1 MCVAL
6 GMLVTGHV
14 CGAQETGA
22 PAQAAQ
28 PEEGEPFDVWEIRV
42 LGNTVLPG
50 REIEATVYPFLGPS
64 RSMAAIEQARL
75 ALEKKYKDMGYGTV
89 FVDIPEQQVDDGVVR
104 LRVTEG
110 RLDRIRVSGARY
122 YSNREI
128 RQNVPALRKGEVV
141 RLPELQEQ
149 LETVNRQARDRSVVP
164 VLRAG
169 REPGQVDVDL
179 KVTDKLPMHGSAE
192 VNDKYTADTSHTRA
206 NATWSFDNL
215 WQRYHSLSL
224 QYQTAPEEPDEA
236 RVLAAT
242 YVAPLQ
248 STGHM
253 LAAFIVDTDS
263 EFTTLGAEFDEF
275 GVIGKGRIYG
285 ARYII
290 PLPETSSY
298 FHNMT
303 FGADYKDFNEVIS
316 QQDGTLATTPISYI
330 NWSLS
335 YAGTVRTERTL
346 SSFDI
351 GANLGI
357 RGLGNS
363 SEEFYFKRYAGVPN
377 KGEPSY
383 FSLHASARHERPLFA
398 NVSAFGQLAGQYSP
412 QSLISN
418 EQFAVGGV
426 DSVRG
431 YHESESLGD
440 IGASGNLE
448 LRLALP
454 QSWIG
459 ASPRLLQ
466 LFTFVDAGVVAI
478 QHPLPEQDTRAS
490 LMSWGAGLNISGF
503 GGLYSSL
510 AWANPQRSTD
520 KVASGDSRIH
530 FQLRYGF

>member
-1 MCVAL
+1 
-6 GMLVTGHV
+6 MLVTGHV

-22 PAQAAQ
+22 PAQDAQ

-50 REIEATVYPFLGPS
+50 RDIEATVYPFLGPG
-64 RSMAAIEQARL
+64 RSMATLEQARV
-75 ALEKKYKDMGYGTV
+75 ALEKNYKDMGYGTV

-110 RLDRIRVSGARY
+110 RLDRIHVSGARY

-128 RQNVPALRKGEVV
+128 RQSVPALRKGEVV

-149 LETVNRQARDRSVVP
+149 LEAVNRQARDRTVVP

-179 KVTDKLPMHGSAE
+179 KVTDKLPMHGSVE

-224 QYQTAPEEPDEA
+224 QYQTAPEEPSEA
-236 RVLAAT
+236 RVLAGT
-242 YVAPLQ
+242 YVAPLE

-253 LAAFIVDTDS
+253 LAAFIVDTNS
-263 EFTTLGAEFDEF
+263 EFTTLGAEFNEF

-285 ARYII
+285 LRYII

-316 QQDGTLATTPISYI
+316 QEDGTLATTPISYI

-335 YAGTVRTERTL
+335 YAGTVRTQKTL

-383 FSLHASARHERPLFA
+383 FSMHASARHERPLFA
-398 NVSAFGQLAGQYSP
+398 NVSVFGQLAGQYSP

-418 EQFAVGGV
+418 EQFAIGGA

-431 YHESESLGD
+431 YHESETLGD

-448 LRLALP
+448 FRLALP

-466 LFTFVDAGVVAI
+466 LFAFVDAGVVAI
-478 QHPLPEQDTRAS
+478 QHPLPEQDSRAS

-510 AWANPQRSTD
+510 AWANPLRSTD